1 MQYRSDTQYL
11 YHERQ
16 RIKEFLPRV
25 LLVIGG
31 ALAMI
36 STALPW
42 LSSIPLIGGI
52 NLWQLSAIGSR
63 AGEIT
68 QSAGAQLIAIGYLL
82 WAVAVVVLGAGAIV
96 WGVLA
101 RTVRGVRTAT
111 GVVGGSLLAVGLGS
125 LLFVL
130 IGLDDPAGVGAGE
143 IVLLLGGTVAFAG
156 VFVPA
161 PRYYTVPVAVGW
173 HAALT
178 HSGNAEA
185 AARSVAFVGIGCLI
199 AAGTLFAVGGMR
211 TPSEIHASEDA
222 FEWSQPDPAPGTPDA
237 TWPEGNRTPDLAPPD
252 NDARGVPDFPPAAEP
267 SVQPRPPESSTPAPP
282 PMPSPPDPPASG
294 SPDETADPLPQEVV
308 SDYYAAINRGDYRTA
323 WQLGGRNL
331 DSTYEHY
338 ANGFDTTAY
347 VLWITEDVSGQQVT
361 GSLDAGQSDG
371 SLKEFHG
378 SYTVRDGEIVSADI
392 RLVS

>member
-1 MQYRSDTQYL
+1 
-11 YHERQ
+11 
-16 RIKEFLPRV
+16 
-25 LLVIGG
+25 
-31 ALAMI
+31 
-36 STALPW
+36 
-42 LSSIPLIGGI
+42 
-52 NLWQLSAIGSR
+52 
-63 AGEIT
+63 
-68 QSAGAQLIAIGYLL
+68 
-82 WAVAVVVLGAGAIV
+82 
-96 WGVLA
+96 
-101 RTVRGVRTAT
+101 
-111 GVVGGSLLAVGLGS
+111 
-125 LLFVL
+125 
-130 IGLDDPAGVGAGE
+130 
-143 IVLLLGGTVAFAG
+143 
-156 VFVPA
+156 
-161 PRYYTVPVAVGW
+161 
-173 HAALT
+173 
-178 HSGNAEA
+178 
-185 AARSVAFVGIGCLI
+185 
-199 AAGTLFAVGGMR
+199 
-211 TPSEIHASEDA
+211 
-222 FEWSQPDPAPGTPDA
+222 
-237 TWPEGNRTPDLAPPD
+237 DLAPPD

-323 WQLGGRNL
+323 WQLGGKNL